1 MKTATTINRAQVCVE
16 ALLVCLVAGAIGL
29 GVNRD
34 LVARSLDGSLAADV
48 RQQLQHD
55 IAARA
60 AAAHDTGGSEAVLM
74 IEADRAKAMFDQGGH
89 LFIDARPV
97 GEYSDGH
104 IPGAINIT
112 PDTFDSFYPELAAR
126 ASQEPLVFYCV
137 GPECPE
143 ALELAEIAVQS
154 GIAPVYLFAD
164 GWQEW
169 CRQDWPMREGT
180 EPW

>member
-1 MKTATTINRAQVCVE
+1 MKAATTINRARVCAE
-16 ALLVCLVAGAIGL
+16 ALFVCLVAGVVGL
-29 GVNRD
+29 GVNWS
-34 LVARSLDGSLAADV
+34 LVARSLDGSLAVDI
-48 RQQLQHD
+48 RHQLQHD

-60 AAAHDTGGSEAVLM
+60 AAAHDTGGSETIRILGAT
-74 IEADRAKAMFDQGGH
+74 RARAMFDQGDY
-89 LFIDARPV
+89 LFVDARPA
-97 GEYSDGH
+97 GAYADGH

-112 PDTFDSFYPELAAR
+112 PATFESLYPELAAR
-126 ASQEPLVFYCV
+126 APQEPLVFYCV

-154 GIAPVYLFAD
+154 GITPVYLFSG

-169 CRQDWPMREGT
+169 SRQGWPMSAGD